1 MIFIAS
7 PCGYIINRNFIECRE
22 DAVLWLQNM
31 GYQVVTKL
39 FQSVNIGMNRNEA
52 LIEAHHLKA
61 DWLIFIDTDMEFGG
75 NDILA
80 LIRNGGPVVTGVCKT
95 GAGSYALY
103 DYENFSNT
111 LTPIKEL
118 GPMVDVCGGAF
129 LAIRRSVI
137 EILLQS
143 LNRKWQSVK
152 VKEIMMDYPFNLVTF
167 MNHFQA
173 GEDTSFCL
181 RLKEL
186 GIKIHVAQEAIIGHE
201 KIVCIK

>member
-7 PCGYIINRNFIECRE
+7 PCGYVINRNFIECRE

-52 LIEAHHLKA
+52 MLEAHHNKA
-61 DWLIFIDTDMEFGG
+61 EWLIFIDTDMEFGG
-75 NDILA
+75 NDILE
-80 LIRNGGPVVTGVCKT
+80 LIRNGGSVVTGVCKT
-95 GAGSYALY
+95 SERSYALY
-103 DYENFSNT
+103 DYADSSSVI
-111 LTPIKEL
+111 TPIKEL
-118 GPMVDVCGGAF
+118 KLIVDICGGAF
-129 LAIRRSVI
+129 LAIRKNVI
-137 EILLQS
+137 ETLLQS
-143 LNRKWQSVK
+143 LNRKWKSTK
-152 VKEIMMDYPFNLVTF
+152 VGEVMMDYPFNLVTF
-167 MNHFQA
+167 PNHVQA